1 MGQSEKLHA
10 GMRARVEGLQP
21 NQNLVL
27 GPLFNPFTASKSL
40 ENGQI
45 ANLFYLQDY
54 FKWPSRMLEHLFGA
68 WPQRYLLPVEAYFFS
83 EELMQKKLSL
93 VAFFRKGDNFSSHN
107 LVKIH
112 WWQNNF
118 FCVADV
124 MVSTEGLTQERSV
137 FMLSHFSLCLP
148 CHHIILPR
156 FREIWINFFP
166 KICITL
172 SLLQSASKGTL

>member
-1 MGQSEKLHA
+1 MHWHDFGTDFSGCWKVSNFTRVYWCTDMTLGLTSLDAEKCPTSA
-10 GMRARVEGLQP
+10 V
-21 NQNLVL
+21 
-27 GPLFNPFTASKSL
+27 FNNALTWL
-40 ENGQI
+40 W
-45 ANLFYLQDY
+45 D
-54 FKWPSRMLEHLFGA
+54 

-118 FCVADV
+118 FCGADV

-148 CHHIILPR
+148 CHRIILPR
-156 FREIWINFFP
+156 FREVWINFFP

>member
-1 MGQSEKLHA
+1 
-10 GMRARVEGLQP
+10 MREHKQT
-21 NQNLVL
+21 VL
-27 GPLFNPFTASKSL
+27 LC
-40 ENGQI
+40 
-45 ANLFYLQDY
+45 
-54 FKWPSRMLEHLFGA
+54 EHFGA
-68 WPQRYLLPVEAYFFS
+68 YHHIS
-83 EELMQKKLSL
+83 HTKKLSL

-156 FREIWINFFP
+156 FREI
-166 KICITL
+166 
-172 SLLQSASKGTL
+172 

>member
-1 MGQSEKLHA
+1 MTIKILIFQWQNACKQWLGLRLH
-10 GMRARVEGLQP
+10 
-21 NQNLVL
+21 
-27 GPLFNPFTASKSL
+27 
-40 ENGQI
+40 
-45 ANLFYLQDY
+45 
-54 FKWPSRMLEHLFGA
+54 
-68 WPQRYLLPVEAYFFS
+68 PQRYLLPVEAYFFS
-83 EELMQKKLSL
+83 EDLMQKKLSL

-172 SLLQSASKGTL
+172 SLLQSASKGTYIKSLVKTFTIVINDFPPKWHI